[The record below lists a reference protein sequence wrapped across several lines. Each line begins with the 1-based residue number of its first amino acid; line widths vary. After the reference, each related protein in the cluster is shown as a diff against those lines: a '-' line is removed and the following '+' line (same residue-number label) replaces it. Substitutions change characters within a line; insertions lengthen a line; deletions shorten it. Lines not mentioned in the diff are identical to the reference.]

1 MPEGSVMLDGIDSD
15 VDTEETE
22 TDENFNNSDESE
34 ETEGQASGEQ
44 SQETETQEQPQD
56 GGQTTDKG
64 TKLDPN
70 PMSAINQQLANERRK
85 VQEYESF
92 MSDPEQVERYLE
104 ELRKEL
110 GETKPTADPKDEIS
124 LEQVQTREDVVK
136 FLDQERRKD
145 KVEID
150 NLKKTIS
157 GFMQTQG
164 ELAVGQRIRSQIEEA
179 RRKYPAIN
187 PVKADGSPNP
197 DFDPELEKQIGE
209 AFDELDYDPRT
220 QSFRGQVDFLKLVDR
235 FMTAAKRGES
245 AGSRKAQTVIQDR
258 RTGRVVTGTQA
269 SSDSPDESN
278 MTPSQK
284 IAARLQRVASKRR

>member
-15 VDTEETE
+15 VEIDEEGDTE
-22 TDENFNNSDESE
+22 NINSQDESE
-34 ETEGQASGEQ
+34 DSDGQPESGQAPTTGDEDKP
-44 SQETETQEQPQD
+44 E
-56 GGQTTDKG
+56 GGTTTDKG

-70 PMSAINQQLANERRK
+70 PMSAVNQQLANERAKTR
-85 VQEYESF
+85 EYEAF
-92 MSDPEQVERYLE
+92 LSDPEQVERYLE
-104 ELRKEL
+104 ELRKER
-110 GETKPTADPKDEIS
+110 GVDKPAADPKDEIS
-124 LEQVQTREDVVK
+124 LDQVQTREDIVR
-136 FLDQERRKD
+136 FLEQERRKD
-145 KVEID
+145 RGEID

-164 ELAVGQRIRSQIEEA
+164 QVAVGQRIRSQIEEA

-278 MTPSQK
+278 MTAAQK
-284 IAARLQRVASKRR
+284 IASRMQRAAGKRR